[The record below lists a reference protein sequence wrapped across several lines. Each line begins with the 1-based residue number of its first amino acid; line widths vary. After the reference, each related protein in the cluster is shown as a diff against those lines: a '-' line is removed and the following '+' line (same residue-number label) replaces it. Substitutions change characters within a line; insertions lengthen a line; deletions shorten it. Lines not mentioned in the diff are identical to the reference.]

1 MKSHGPGCRRL
12 EDRVGEQKSQASPNS
27 FFASGLEL
35 PRQQTEWG
43 GVSLQRRAGPGW
55 ARLTPPQRGAGSQEE
70 DWSRGCERTRQ
81 REGAMAGAS
90 LGARFYRQ
98 IKKHPGLIP
107 MIGFIGLGMGSAAL
121 YLLRLA
127 LRSPD
132 VCWDRKNNPEPW
144 NRLSPNDQYKF
155 FAVSTDYKKLKKDR
169 PDF

>member
-1 MKSHGPGCRRL
+1 
-12 EDRVGEQKSQASPNS
+12 
-27 FFASGLEL
+27 
-35 PRQQTEWG
+35 
-43 GVSLQRRAGPGW
+43 
-55 ARLTPPQRGAGSQEE
+55 
-70 DWSRGCERTRQ
+70 
-81 REGAMAGAS
+81 MAGTS

-98 IKKHPGLIP
+98 IKRHPGLIP

-132 VCWDRKNNPEPW
+132 VWWDRKNNPEPW

-155 FAVSTDYKKLKKDR
+155 LAVSTDYKKLKKDR